1 MAANFMTFLSF
12 SFVCFLSLSSILTLM
27 NIIRPVHTIYNII
40 VTFRFFPTLLSCCK
54 RLLCALQQDI
64 TANDPSV
71 DNLIGYVTFN
81 LLIPSFFFVHSIL
94 SFGAPAANK
103 YKIIVD
109 GREPMLFETSQVLCR
124 LFTIDL
130 DKGLVSRYFQSSF
143 VACTAYVKLFLYGHP
158 GNRAA
163 VVGSWSVWVGS
174 GVKRYS
180 ESIN

>member
-1 MAANFMTFLSF
+1 MAANFMAFLSF

-81 LLIPSFFFVHSIL
+81 LLIPSFFSFTVFYHLELRLPTSIRSSL
-94 SFGAPAANK
+94 TGENPCCLK
-103 YKIIVD
+103 H
-109 GREPMLFETSQVLCR
+109 L
-124 LFTIDL
+124 
-130 DKGLVSRYFQSSF
+130 RY
-143 VACTAYVKLFLYGHP
+143 Y
-158 GNRAA
+158 A
-163 VVGSWSVWVGS
+163 V
-174 GVKRYS
+174 YLLLT
-180 ESIN
+180 